1 MRYPPRAMK
10 LLPWTAPLA
19 LSLLGCAWSAS
30 VTTADGGA
38 PSVTDAPVASG
49 PCRWRA
55 GAPVVH
61 LVARAPSAHRSL
73 LDARPAEGGAW
84 VLVSD
89 DAGGDRMPDLV
100 IERLDATGHRRAPG
114 PVPLPSVATSEGS
127 LAVREASGLRALLTD
142 PLDHARGDCELT
154 LLDAEARPTSTV
166 AARYPR
172 DGFALTGCRAL
183 EATATGFSFL
193 ASQVRALDGVSL
205 VPLDAMGAA
214 GPTAPALVTTTGP
227 SSYARAARAD
237 GVFALLLREGSSRLT
252 VQAFTAA
259 GESVEPPRALQ
270 REARP
275 SREFAASA
283 VGDGFLAAWE
293 EAVDTAPLQYGL
305 AVRAIARGGAPV
317 GSPRVLTELGFSLGA
332 LSVTVARGDVL
343 VGAAVGT
350 TGPRLVVVPLDA
362 DGASRGEAITVPL
375 PRPDAQV
382 ERVRL
387 VATTDGA
394 LAVYATDPGQYPNAI
409 VAVPLRCAP

>member
-1 MRYPPRAMK
+1 MK
-10 LLPWTAPLA
+10 LLPWSAPLA
-19 LSLLGCAWSAS
+19 LSLLGCAQSAS

-38 PSVTDAPVASG
+38 PSVTDAPAASG

-61 LVARAPSAHRSL
+61 LVANAHRSL
-73 LDARPAEGGAW
+73 IDARPAEGGAW

-89 DAGGDRMPDLV
+89 DAGGDRMPELA
-100 IERLDATGHRRAPG
+100 IERLDATGHRLGSG
-114 PVPLPSVATSEGS
+114 PVPLPSVAASSAS
-127 LAVREASGLRALLTD
+127 LAVREPSGLRALLTD
-142 PLDHARGDCELT
+142 PIDHARGDCELT
-154 LLDAEARPTSTV
+154 RLDAQARPTSTV
-166 AARYPR
+166 AVRYPR

-193 ASQVRALDGVSL
+193 ARQVRALDGLSL

-214 GPTAPALVTTTGP
+214 GPTAPALATTTGQP
-227 SSYARAARAD
+227 TYVRAARAD

-252 VQAFTAA
+252 VQAFTAS

-293 EAVDTAPLQYGL
+293 EAVDTAPLQYGV
-305 AVRAIARGGAPV
+305 AVRAIARGGAPG

-332 LSVTVARGDVL
+332 LSVTAARGDVL
-343 VGAAVGT
+343 LAAAVGT

-362 DGASRGEAITVPL
+362 DGASRGEAITIPA
-375 PRPDAQV
+375 PRPDVLV
-382 ERVRL
+382 EQVRL
-387 VATTDGA
+387 VATPDGA

-409 VAVPLRCAP
+409 VAVPLTCAP